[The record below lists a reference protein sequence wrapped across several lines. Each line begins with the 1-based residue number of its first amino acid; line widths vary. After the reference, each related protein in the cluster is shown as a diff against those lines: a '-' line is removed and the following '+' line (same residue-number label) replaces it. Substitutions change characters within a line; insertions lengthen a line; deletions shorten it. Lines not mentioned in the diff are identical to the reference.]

1 MDRWMDGAR
10 GGVQP
15 EAETVARSWELI
27 ELAAHFYDVREL
39 ECRMED
45 LLGDAS
51 PEEWQAI
58 AERDPAL
65 VGKVRALAG
74 NILKERGTAT
84 GTLAG
89 SVKARFDISNAA
101 KTTGSVTF
109 FPNGG
114 GSLTVNV
121 LGYPQSVGTVARFS
135 GNLAVRKGTGRFSD
149 ATGSGT
155 FTGTVNRRTWH
166 ITVNAS
172 SRLTY

>member
-1 MDRWMDGAR
+1 MLKRAR
-10 GGVQP
+10 HHAAWAVVVVVAALTIGTGGGV
-15 EAETVARSWELI
+15 
-27 ELAAHFYDVREL
+27 
-39 ECRMED
+39 
-45 LLGDAS
+45 AS
-51 PEEWQAI
+51 PGAH
-58 AERDPAL
+58 AAKRKTVNVRTTANLSL
-65 VGKVRALAG
+65 VKKRG
-74 NILKERGTAT
+74 NVLKERGTAT

-109 FPNGG
+109 YPNGG
-114 GSLTVNV
+114 GSLTVTV
-121 LGYPQSVGTVARFS
+121 VGYPQSVGTVARFS
-135 GNLAVRKGTGRFSD
+135 GSLAVRKGTGRFSD